1 MMQSLRRVA
10 ASISPYRAR
19 AKLLAQ
25 ENSEMRARLIEIRR
39 AAGLSQADVAE
50 LLGVTQ
56 QAVHKIERYDA
67 DMKLSTLERY
77 ANAVGA
83 LVFHRVEV
91 DNGRSVRIVT
101 GADWVSGR
109 GPSSHR
115 VGTRRPTPV
124 TSGWRDAP
132 VALPAELAATV

>member
-1 MMQSLRRVA
+1 MMQSLRRIA

-25 ENSEMRARLIEIRR
+25 ENSEMRARLVEIRR
-39 AAGLSQADVAE
+39 EAGLSQADVAA

-67 DMKLSTLERY
+67 DLKLSTLERY

-83 LVFHRVEV
+83 LVFHRVEA
-91 DNGRSVRIVT
+91 DNGRAVRMVT

-109 GPSSHR
+109 GSSLK
-115 VGTRRPTPV
+115 VGARRPSPV
-124 TSGWRDAP
+124 TSGWHDAP
-132 VALPAELAATV
+132 VQLPVELAATV